1 MRYYKTKIN
10 KKMQQIICGNFFFVS
25 LLKGK
30 AALIAVLLKK
40 TSPFYICTKVK
51 KKSICM
57 CSYSVLIPYK
67 IVKIVKNILL
77 KQDTA
82 FLLH

>member
-1 MRYYKTKIN
+1 MRFLANVNISNLQIIQSYMRYYKTKIN

-51 KKSICM
+51 KKI
-57 CSYSVLIPYK
+57 YLHVLILSFNT
-67 IVKIVKNILL
+67 I
-77 KQDTA
+77 
-82 FLLH
+82 

>member
-1 MRYYKTKIN
+1 MRFLANVNISNLQIIQSYMRYYKTKIN

-40 TSPFYICTKVK
+40 NSPFYICTKVK
-51 KKSICM
+51 KKNLSACAHT
-57 CSYSVLIPYK
+57 
-67 IVKIVKNILL
+67 
-77 KQDTA
+77 Q
-82 FLLH
+82 F

>member
-1 MRYYKTKIN
+1 MRFLANVNISNLQIIQSYMRYYKTKIN

-40 TSPFYICTKVK
+40 KQSFLYMYQSK
-51 KKSICM
+51 KKNLSACAHT
-57 CSYSVLIPYK
+57 
-67 IVKIVKNILL
+67 
-77 KQDTA
+77 Q
-82 FLLH
+82 F